1 MIKLSRIGH
10 TSFRAI
16 AEGKNKDEEQNEE
29 GSCKQKLGGQI
40 RNKFLWF
47 EHIPQNSCAK
57 T

>member
-1 MIKLSRIGH
+1 VIKLSRIGH

-40 RNKFLWF
+40 RNKFLWI